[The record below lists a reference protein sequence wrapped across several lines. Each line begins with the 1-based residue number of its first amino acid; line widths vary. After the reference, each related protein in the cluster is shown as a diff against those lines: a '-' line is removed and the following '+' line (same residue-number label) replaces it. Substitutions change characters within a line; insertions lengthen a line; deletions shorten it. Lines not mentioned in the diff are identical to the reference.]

1 MVWKQLAVTWVVW
14 QTLFCALYFV
24 AESFGLWFHLG
35 DVMWAV
41 LGFRPDFYSFA
52 SLWLPRCILFAIV
65 SAPPTVL
72 GILVFQA
79 MSARGPQIGLRG
91 WLFVVAIVAV
101 LASFRMPDPS
111 RAFSGQLT
119 AVLFVAYCLALTA
132 VFCFLIARQERQ
144 RARN

>member
-24 AESFGLWFHLG
+24 AEWFGLSYHLG
-35 DVMWAV
+35 NAMWTV
-41 LGFRPDFYSFA
+41 SGYRPELYSFA
-52 SLWLPRCILFAIV
+52 SLWLPKCILFAIV

-79 MSARGPQIGLRG
+79 MSAHGPRVGIRG

-111 RAFSGQLT
+111 RGFSGQLT
-119 AVLFVAYCLALTA
+119 AVLFVVYCLALTA
-132 VFCFLIARQERQ
+132 VFCFLIARQERPK
-144 RARN
+144 ARN